1 MSEQRVKVKQ
11 AKFTRKIYV
20 VECSEFFNCNEYTHR
35 EHYYTL
41 TNARKAAKE
50 RANTG
55 FKRVV
60 INEYELGF
68 IKQLKV
74 KKDRDK

>member
-1 MSEQRVKVKQ
+1 MSEHRVKVKQ
-11 AKFTRKIYV
+11 VEFIRKIYV
-20 VECSEFFNCNEYTHR
+20 VEFSDFFNCNEHTYR

-55 FKRVV
+55 FKRVA

-68 IKQLKV
+68 IKQFKI
-74 KKDRDK
+74 KKDKDK

>member
-1 MSEQRVKVKQ
+1 MSEYKGKVKQ
-11 AKFTRKIYV
+11 VEFRSKIYV
-20 VECSEFFNCNEYTHR
+20 VEFSEFFNGNDYTYY

-74 KKDRDK
+74 KRDKDK

>member
-1 MSEQRVKVKQ
+1 MSEHKVKVKQ
-11 AKFTRKIYV
+11 VEFIRKIYV
-20 VECSEFFNCNEYTHR
+20 VEFSDFFNCNEYTYR

-55 FKRVV
+55 FRRVV

-68 IKQLKV
+68 IKQFKV
-74 KKDRDK
+74 KKDKEK

>member
-1 MSEQRVKVKQ
+1 MSELKVKVKQ
-11 AKFTRKIYV
+11 VEFIKKIYV
-20 VECSEFFNCNEYTHR
+20 VEYSEFFNNNVYTYR

-41 TNARKAAKE
+41 TNARKEAKE

-68 IKQLKV
+68 IKQFKV
-74 KKDRDK
+74 KKG